1 LLTLVAIFLIY
12 FCSRSPTSLI
22 MAKKKAIDQ
31 NINQEK
37 LSKKAYS
44 IFDFTKSERPFLIII
59 CVLISIAGL
68 ITEYTYAAM
77 WFGFALAAY
86 SAIANDSIQTIGTF
100 IISNQ
105 ARKWYWL
112 WLFIGVIWVGTVS
125 YSWFVYNGDVSFQLL
140 STPGLEK
147 APENFVFL
155 QLAAPIVL
163 LIMTRMR
170 WPVSTTFLLLNVFT
184 YKAGTIVSVMTKSF
198 LGYIFAFALAMVV
211 WFALERFVRN
221 YLKGKPKPYW
231 MFLQWFTSGS
241 LWAVWIMQDAA
252 NIAVFLPRTLNPIE
266 FVAYAGFVFLGL
278 GMLFYL
284 KGDKIQDIINEKT
297 NVADVRAATLVD
309 LVYAVILFYFKMYNN
324 VPMSTTWVFIGL
336 LAGRE
341 LAIAL
346 GKHGKAKK
354 RSAWLVRAFR
364 LARKDMFKALAGLVV
379 SIILAIV
386 VNKGV
391 RDELL
396 SLF

>member
-1 LLTLVAIFLIY
+1 
-12 FCSRSPTSLI
+12 
-22 MAKKKAIDQ
+22 MAKQKLIDQ
-31 NINQEK
+31 NINQEN
-37 LSKKAYS
+37 LSKKTYS
-44 IFDFTKSERPFLIII
+44 IFDFAKTERPFLIITL
-59 CVLISIAGL
+59 VLVSIAGL

-100 IISNQ
+100 IVSNQ
-105 ARKWYWL
+105 KIKWYWL
-112 WLFIGVIWVGTVS
+112 WIFIGLIWVATIT
-125 YSWFVYNGDVSFQLL
+125 YSWIVFDGDVTFKLL

-147 APENFVFL
+147 APESFVFL

-198 LGYIFAFALAMVV
+198 FGYVLAFGLAIVV
-211 WFALERFVRN
+211 WFLLERFVKN
-221 YLKGKPKPYW
+221 YLKGEARPYW
-231 MFLQWFTSGS
+231 MVLQWLTSGT

-252 NIAVFLPRTLNPIE
+252 NIAVFLPRQLNSLE
-266 FVAYAGFVFLGL
+266 FVVYTGFVFLGL
-278 GMLFYL
+278 GLIFFL

-297 NVADVRAATLVD
+297 NVSDVRAATLVD

-341 LAIAL
+341 FAIAL

-364 LARKDMFKALAGLVV
+364 LARKDMYKALAGLIV
-379 SIILAIV
+379 SLILAMVI
-386 VNKGV
+386 NKGV
-391 RDELL
+391 REEIFA
-396 SLF
+396 LFNF

>member
-1 LLTLVAIFLIY
+1 
-12 FCSRSPTSLI
+12 
-22 MAKKKAIDQ
+22 MAKKQAIDQ

-37 LSKKAYS
+37 LSKKTYS
-44 IFDFTKSERPFLIII
+44 IFDFTKSERPFLIITCI
-59 CVLISIAGL
+59 LISIAGL
-68 ITEYTYAAM
+68 ITPYTYAAM

-112 WLFIGVIWVGTVS
+112 WLFIGLIWVGTIT
-125 YSWFVYNGDVSFQLL
+125 YSWFVFNGDVTFQLL
-140 STPGLEK
+140 TTPGLEK
-147 APENFVFL
+147 APEEFVFL

-198 LGYIFAFALAMVV
+198 IGYILAFGLAVIV
-211 WFALERFVRN
+211 WFALERFVKN
-221 YLKGKPKPYW
+221 YLKGEARPYW
-231 MFLQWFTSGS
+231 MVLQWITSGT

-252 NIAVFLPRTLNPIE
+252 NIAVFLPRQLDVYE
-266 FVAYAGFVFLGL
+266 FVAYTGFVFLGL
-278 GMLFYL
+278 GLIFYL

-309 LVYAVILFYFKMYNN
+309 LVYAAILFYFKLYNN

-354 RSAWLVRAFR
+354 RNAWLVRAFR
-364 LARKDMFKALAGLVV
+364 LARKDMFKALAGLIV
-379 SIILAIV
+379 SLILAIV
-386 VNKGV
+386 INEGV
-391 RDELL
+391 RKEIFD
-396 SLF
+396 LFR

>member
-1 LLTLVAIFLIY
+1 
-12 FCSRSPTSLI
+12 
-22 MAKKKAIDQ
+22 MAKQKPIDQ
-31 NINQEK
+31 NINVQK
-37 LSKKAYS
+37 LSKKSYS
-44 IFDFTKSERPFLIII
+44 IFDFAKTERPFLIII
-59 CVLISIAGL
+59 AILISIAGF

-100 IISNQ
+100 IVSNQ

-112 WLFIGVIWVGTVS
+112 WLFIGLIWVVTIT
-125 YSWFVYNGDVSFQLL
+125 YSWFTFNGDVSFQLL

-147 APENFVFL
+147 APEEFVFL

-184 YKAGTIVSVMTKSF
+184 YKAGTIVSVMSKSF
-198 LGYIFAFALAMVV
+198 YGYILAFVLAIAV
-211 WFALERFVRN
+211 WYILERFVKN
-221 YLKGKPKPYW
+221 YLKGEAAAFW
-231 MFLQWFTSGS
+231 MPLQWLTSGT

-252 NIAVFLPRTLNPIE
+252 NIAVFLPRQLNVIE
-266 FVAYAGFVFLGL
+266 FVVYTGVVFLGL
-278 GMLFYL
+278 GLIFYL

-309 LVYAVILFYFKMYNN
+309 LVYAAILFYFKMYNN

-341 LAIAL
+341 FAIAW
-346 GKHGKAKK
+346 GKHGKAKSK
-354 RSAWLVRAFR
+354 DAWLVRAFR
-364 LARKDMFKALAGLVV
+364 LARKDMLKAFAGLVV
-379 SIILAIV
+379 SLILAFII
-386 VNKGV
+386 NKGV
-391 RDELL
+391 REEILAM
-396 SLF
+396 F

>member
-1 LLTLVAIFLIY
+1 MAI
-12 FCSRSPTSLI
+12 
-22 MAKKKAIDQ
+22 KKPIDQ

-37 LSKKAYS
+37 LSKKTYS
-44 IFDFTKSERPFLIII
+44 IFDFTRSERPFLIIT
-59 CVLISIAGL
+59 CVLVSIAGL

-105 ARKWYWL
+105 AKKWYWL
-112 WLFIGVIWVGTVS
+112 WLFVGVIWIVTIT
-125 YSWFVYNGDVSFQLL
+125 YSWIVFKGDVSFQLL

-147 APENFVFL
+147 APDKFVFL

-184 YKAGTIVSVMTKSF
+184 YNAGTIVSVMTKSF
-198 LGYIFAFALAMVV
+198 FGYVLAFFLALIV
-211 WFALERFVRN
+211 WFALERFVKN
-221 YLKGKPKPYW
+221 YLKGEPKPYW
-231 MFLQWFTSGS
+231 MVLQWITSGT

-252 NIAVFLPRTLNPIE
+252 NIAVFLPRQLNVYE
-266 FVAYAGFVFLGL
+266 FVAYTGLVFFGLGL
-278 GMLFYL
+278 IFYL

-309 LVYAVILFYFKMYNN
+309 LVYAVILFYFKLYNN

-341 LAIAL
+341 LAIAI
-346 GKHGKAKK
+346 GKHGKAKRK
-354 RSAWLVRAFR
+354 NAWMVRAFR
-364 LARKDMFKALAGLVV
+364 LARKDIYKAMAGLVV
-379 SIILAIV
+379 SLILAVAI
-386 VNKGV
+386 NKGV
-391 RDELL
+391 REEMLA
-396 SLF
+396 FFW

>member
-1 LLTLVAIFLIY
+1 
-12 FCSRSPTSLI
+12 
-22 MAKKKAIDQ
+22 MAKTKPIDQ

-37 LSKKAYS
+37 LSKKTYS
-44 IFDFTKSERPFLIII
+44 IFDFTKNERPFLIII
-59 CVLISIAGL
+59 CILISIAGL

-105 ARKWYWL
+105 AKKWYWL
-112 WLFIGVIWVGTVS
+112 WLFIGLIWVATIT
-125 YSWFVYNGDVSFQLL
+125 YSWFVFNGDVSFQLL
-140 STPGLEK
+140 TTPGLEK
-147 APENFVFL
+147 APDNFVFL

-184 YKAGTIVSVMTKSF
+184 YKANTIVSVMTKSF
-198 LGYIFAFALAMVV
+198 FGYVLAFVVAVLV
-211 WFALERFVRN
+211 WFILERFVEN
-221 YLKGKPKPYW
+221 YLKGKPRPYW
-231 MFLQWFTSGS
+231 MVLQWITSGT

-252 NIAVFLPRTLNPIE
+252 NIAVFLPRQLDTIE
-266 FVAYAGFVFLGL
+266 FLAYTGFVFLGL
-278 GMLFYL
+278 GLIFYL

-341 LAIAL
+341 LAIAI

-354 RSAWLVRAFR
+354 RNAWLVRAFR
-364 LARKDMFKALAGLVV
+364 LARKDMLKALAGLIV
-379 SIILAIV
+379 SLILAVII
-386 VNKGV
+386 NEGV
-391 RDELL
+391 RKEIFD
-396 SLF
+396 LFK

>member
-1 LLTLVAIFLIY
+1 
-12 FCSRSPTSLI
+12 
-22 MAKKKAIDQ
+22 MAGKTPIDQ

-37 LSKKAYS
+37 LTKTAYS
-44 IFDFTKSERPFLIII
+44 IFDFTKSERPFLILI
-59 CVLISIAGL
+59 CILVSIAGL
-68 ITEYTYAAM
+68 VTEYTYAAM

-112 WLFIGVIWVGTVS
+112 WLFIGLIWVITIT
-125 YSWFVYNGDVSFQLL
+125 YSWIVFNGDVSFQLL

-147 APENFVFL
+147 APEEFVFL

-184 YKAGTIVSVMTKSF
+184 YKADTIVSVMTKSF
-198 LGYIFAFALAMVV
+198 FGYLLAFVLAIMV
-211 WFALERFVRN
+211 WFVLERFVKN
-221 YLKGKPKPYW
+221 YLKGEPKPYW
-231 MFLQWFTSGS
+231 MILQWMTSGI

-252 NIAVFLPRTLNPIE
+252 NIAVFLPRQLNTYE
-266 FVAYAGFVFLGL
+266 FIAYTGLVFFGL
-278 GMLFYL
+278 GIIFYL

-341 LAIAL
+341 FAIAL

-354 RSAWLVRAFR
+354 RNAWIVRAFR
-364 LARKDMFKALAGLVV
+364 LARKDVFKALAGLIV
-379 SIILAIV
+379 SLILSVII
-386 VNKGV
+386 NKGV
-391 RDELL
+391 REEIFA
-396 SLF
+396 LFQ

>member
-1 LLTLVAIFLIY
+1 
-12 FCSRSPTSLI
+12 

-37 LSKKAYS
+37 LSKKTYS
-44 IFDFTKSERPFLIII
+44 LFDFTKSERPFLITVCIL
-59 CVLISIAGL
+59 VSIAGL
-68 ITEYTYAAM
+68 ITPYTYAAM

-105 ARKWYWL
+105 AKKWYWL
-112 WLFIGVIWVGTVS
+112 WLFIGLIWVGTIT
-125 YSWFVYNGDVSFQLL
+125 YSWFVFNGDVTFQLL

-147 APENFVFL
+147 APEEFVFL

-163 LIMTRMR
+163 LVMTRMR

-198 LGYIFAFALAMVV
+198 IGYVLAFGLAIIV
-211 WFALERFVRN
+211 WFALERFVKN
-221 YLKGKPKPYW
+221 YLKGQPKPYW
-231 MFLQWFTSGS
+231 MFLQWITSGT

-252 NIAVFLPRTLNPIE
+252 NIAVFLPRELNVYE
-266 FVAYAGFVFLGL
+266 FIAYTGFVFLGL
-278 GMLFYL
+278 GLIFYL

-309 LVYAVILFYFKMYNN
+309 LVYAVILFYFKLYSN

-354 RSAWLVRAFR
+354 RNAWLVRAFR
-364 LARKDMFKALAGLVV
+364 LARKDMFKALAGLIV
-379 SIILAIV
+379 SLILAIII
-386 VNKGV
+386 NEGV
-391 RDELL
+391 RKEIFD
-396 SLF
+396 LFR